1 MEYYYIIRKDI
12 VMDEQSNVLNL
23 IEKHNEL
30 SYYSMYLSIGEFD
43 RDHIIHDIISSENV
57 DNK

>member
-1 MEYYYIIRKDI
+1 
-12 VMDEQSNVLNL
+12 MDEQSNILNL